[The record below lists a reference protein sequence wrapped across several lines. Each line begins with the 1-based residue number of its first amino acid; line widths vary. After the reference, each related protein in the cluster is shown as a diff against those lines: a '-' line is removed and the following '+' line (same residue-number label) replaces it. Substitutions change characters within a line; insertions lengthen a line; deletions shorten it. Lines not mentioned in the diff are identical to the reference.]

1 MIYPTISTG
10 SCSSSLALLTLTRP
24 GKNLVEELDISKSLG
39 FAGSVS
45 FCCVQYCPTRWWCPR
60 SSVRSV
66 GVYNPLF
73 FVSDVVLGSGF
84 LTTEIQKFRSSA
96 ASGCQDGGGRSCQ
109 EDSFKGLRWV
119 VDVEGE
125 IMMWKLGLY
134 QLHEEKIETYAK
146 TIEYTDST
154 WEPANTEGLDIA
166 HDVKTH
172 QICWSIDGWKRTRV
186 HGQSLPV
193 KCAWATSRSPQ
204 MDWSCVGLP
213 SGKRLHS
220 YWKWPFIVDLPIK
233 NGDCP

>member
-109 EDSFKGLRWV
+109 EDSFKGLRWA

-146 TIEYTDST
+146 KKWIYWFNMGTSKYRRFGHCSWREDSPNLLKHWWMKKDESSRTKFACQVCMGNFKIATD
-154 WEPANTEGLDIA
+154 GLIMCGI
-166 HDVKTH
+166 TL
-172 QICWSIDGWKRTRV
+172 W
-186 HGQSLPV
+186 
-193 KCAWATSRSPQ
+193 
-204 MDWSCVGLP
+204 
-213 SGKRLHS
+213 
-220 YWKWPFIVDLPIK
+220 
-233 NGDCP
+233 

>member
-73 FVSDVVLGSGF
+73 SVSDVVLGSGF

-109 EDSFKGLRWV
+109 EDSFKGLR
-119 VDVEGE
+119 
-125 IMMWKLGLY
+125 
-134 QLHEEKIETYAK
+134 
-146 TIEYTDST
+146 
-154 WEPANTEGLDIA
+154 
-166 HDVKTH
+166 
-172 QICWSIDGWKRTRV
+172 
-186 HGQSLPV
+186 
-193 KCAWATSRSPQ
+193 
-204 MDWSCVGLP
+204 
-213 SGKRLHS
+213 
-220 YWKWPFIVDLPIK
+220 
-233 NGDCP
+233 